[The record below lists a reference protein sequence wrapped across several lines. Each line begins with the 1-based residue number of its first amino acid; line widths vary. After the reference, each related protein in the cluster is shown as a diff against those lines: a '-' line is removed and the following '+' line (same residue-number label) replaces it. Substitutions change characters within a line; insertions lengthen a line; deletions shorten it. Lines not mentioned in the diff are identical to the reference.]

1 MRWLCIKICK
11 LLLKLWVLNNLDLVE
26 FDSSAAVIFD
36 NVTVARNGNIILDA
50 VSASVPRGSCTAI
63 IGPNGAGKTTLL
75 LALLG
80 QLSFVGSIRLI
91 SVVKGLPQRIGYVPQ
106 RLQFDRGMPLS
117 VLEFMVMGWQRLPL
131 WFGVQRK
138 LRQQALELLA
148 MVKMEDRV
156 SRQVG
161 ALSGGEMQRVLL
173 ALALSQTP
181 DLLVLDEPASGVDFQ
196 GEQILC
202 ELLGNLRE
210 SLGFTQ
216 LMVSHDLVTV
226 THHATHVIALK
237 RGVIAEGPPR
247 AVLNS
252 AVLTAMFGLHQGLAS
267 ALAFPD
273 NVGSCTAVCCRR
285 SSLA

>member
-1 MRWLCIKICK
+1 MLNK
-11 LLLKLWVLNNLDLVE
+11 LNLIQ
-26 FDSSAAVIFD
+26 FHTTAAVTFD
-36 NVTVARNGNIILDA
+36 KVMVVRNGNIILDT
-50 VSASVPRGSCTAI
+50 VSANIPRGSCTAI
-63 IGPNGAGKTTLL
+63 IGPNGAGKTTML

-80 QLSFVGSIRLI
+80 QMPYTGSIRLN
-91 SVVKGLPQRIGYVPQ
+91 SVAKDKQQRIGYVPQ
-106 RLQFDRGMPLS
+106 RLQFDRGMPLT

-148 MVKMEDRV
+148 TVKMEDRV
-156 SRQVG
+156 NRHLG

-196 GEQILC
+196 GEQIFC

-210 SLGFTQ
+210 RLGFTQ

-226 THHATHVIALK
+226 THHATHVIALNRK
-237 RGVIAEGPPR
+237 VIAEGPPR
-247 AVLNS
+247 MVLTS
-252 AVLTAMFGLHQGLAS
+252 ATLTAMFGLHQGLVS
-267 ALAFPD
+267 PLAFP
-273 NVGSCTAVCCRR
+273 NNTGSCTANCCRVNCV
-285 SSLA
+285 